1 MMEYL
6 THNTKDGDR
15 WDLLAYEYYG
25 NAFAIGFLLEANPD
39 CASLPLLPS
48 GLALKV
54 LLIDAE
60 VINPQESVG
69 VPWR

>member
-1 MMEYL
+1 MEYL
-6 THNTKDGDR
+6 THKTKDGDR

-25 NAFAIGFLLEANPD
+25 NAFAIGFLLDANPR
-39 CASLPLLPS
+39 CASLTQLPS

-54 LLIDAE
+54 PLIDADT
-60 VINPQESVG
+60 INPPQSGG